1 MGRAA
6 VFLCSKEVAGTHTPL
21 SMRSYQQMLS
31 REKRL
36 LAAME
41 IAINYIK
48 KWEVDA
54 PVLIES
60 VLGII
65 NVFELGQVQPKELR

>member
-1 MGRAA
+1 M
-6 VFLCSKEVAGTHTPL
+6 
-21 SMRSYQQMLS
+21 
-31 REKRL
+31 